1 MALKRIS
8 VPAQIQGKQFFQ
20 SGTISLTVFFTNFI
34 WKKEILFG
42 KDMQEGR

>member
-1 MALKRIS
+1 MAFKWTS

-20 SGTISLTVFFTNFI
+20 TGTILLIVLFTNFI
-34 WKKEILFG
+34 WKKEFLFG